1 MTTRCRQSRGEV
13 TFGTGKAGLLS
24 AVVIAATAYWS
35 SPTPAFAA
43 PIPYGLIGG
52 ASFGTHLN
60 DFFFGVFDYDPAT
73 IAGDVTNPFIIVSG
87 TVDSGAFTIF
97 NNSTALGFSLSS
109 SDPFTG
115 SSSDPFTGPI
125 SFYFDSPLG
134 NSPDPLTSVV
144 LATIN
149 PSGLTAVAVEGEAFP
164 LAAPAP
170 LLGSGLSGLVSG
182 LAVALFLLTGRAK
195 LRWRQA

>member
-115 SSSDPFTGPI
+115 PI
-125 SFYFDSPLG
+125 SFYFDGPLG

-149 PSGLTAVAVEGEAFP
+149 SSGLTAVAVEGEAFP